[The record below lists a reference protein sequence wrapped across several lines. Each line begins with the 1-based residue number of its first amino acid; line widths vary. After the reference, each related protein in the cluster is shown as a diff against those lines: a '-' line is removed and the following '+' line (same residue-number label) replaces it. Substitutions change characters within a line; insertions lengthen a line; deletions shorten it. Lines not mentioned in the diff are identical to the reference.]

1 MSLFTVGT
9 AENIVAALLAVLSL
23 TLFVISVFAYVRS
36 RNIRM
41 GLIAAAFLLFFC
53 QGVLFGL
60 QLFYQIMSSG
70 MFYAMTGLISV
81 VILLFI
87 FAATFKR

>member
-1 MSLFTVGT
+1 MSLLTVGT
-9 AENIVAALLAVLSL
+9 AENIVAALLVVLSL
-23 TLFVISVFAYVRS
+23 TLFIISIFAYSRS

-41 GLIAAAFLLFFC
+41 GLVSAAFLLFFC

-60 QLFYQIMSSG
+60 QLFYQVMSSG
-70 MFYAMTGLISV
+70 MFYTVTGLISV
-81 VILLFI
+81 VILLLI

>member
-1 MSLFTVGT
+1 MSLIGVGT
-9 AENIVAALLAVLSL
+9 AENVVAALLAVLSL
-23 TLFVISVFAYVRS
+23 TLFIISLFAYSRS

-41 GLIAAAFLLFFC
+41 GLVSGAFLLFFC

-70 MFYAMTGLISV
+70 MFYTVIGLMSV
-81 VILLFI
+81 AILLLI
-87 FAATFKR
+87 FSATFKR